1 MHAYWNLALAF
12 VLTTPVITLAQAT
25 ATAPPPPAKAYRFDV
40 ISIRENKTPLVALGN
55 TLPFGPTADGY
66 RMTNSSLGNALLMT
80 AYVPQ
85 VGGSAM
91 FRLDQVKGIPDWLMN
106 RRYDI
111 DARIADQDRAEWQ
124 KPQSQKAMLQAML
137 QAMSAERCKLVVHRE
152 LKDADVYSLV
162 VAKASD
168 VVELHYGLLFEA
180 N

>member
-80 AYVPQ
+80 AYVQ
-85 VGGSAM
+85 VGPGKRDSGLVDEQAL
-91 FRLDQVKGIPDWLMN
+91 RH
-106 RRYDI
+106 RR
-111 DARIADQDRAEWQ
+111 AHCRR
-124 KPQSQKAMLQAML
+124 
-137 QAMSAERCKLVVHRE
+137 
-152 LKDADVYSLV
+152 
-162 VAKASD
+162 
-168 VVELHYGLLFEA
+168 G
-180 N
+180 